1 MNDQRMKNIL
11 KAVRCCR
18 DDLCSKCP
26 MQLEICDELRVE
38 MESLPARLV
47 DLVEEAMDET
57 LKGRGGKDGRH

>member
-1 MNDQRMKNIL
+1 MNDQRLKNIL
-11 KAVRCCR
+11 KAIRCCR

-47 DLVEEAMDET
+47 DTIEDELEAI
-57 LKGRGGKDGRH
+57 LKERRPSLK